1 MASFFK
7 TFFMGMLITILL
19 PLIAAIFAIF
29 FLYCLIVF
37 IYTAIRSIIVYF
49 SGGRPFGDL
58 PEDVKAKEII
68 SKRLADSAATIQP
81 QPTANSIVINNPQI
95 NYVAKDGNL
104 NPAGLSQNNVAPSI
118 DVKPIEN
125 IVEQKPDLIEEKDD
139 IQ

>member
-7 TFFMGMLITILL
+7 TFFLGMLITILL
-19 PLIAAIFAIF
+19 PFIAALFALF
-29 FLYCLIVF
+29 FVYCLIVF

-68 SKRLADSAATIQP
+68 AKRLADSATPPQTQP
-81 QPTANSIVINNPQI
+81 QGNNIVINNPQI
-95 NYVAKDGNL
+95 NYVAKDGNVNPMGL
-104 NPAGLSQNNVAPSI
+104 NQSAVPPSI

-125 IVEQKPDLIEEKDD
+125 AIEQNTDLIEEKDEN
-139 IQ
+139 Q